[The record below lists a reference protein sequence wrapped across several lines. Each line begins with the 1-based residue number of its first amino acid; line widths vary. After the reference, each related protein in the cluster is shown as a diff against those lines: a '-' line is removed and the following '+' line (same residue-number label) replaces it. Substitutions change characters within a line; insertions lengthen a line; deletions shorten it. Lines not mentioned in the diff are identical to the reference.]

1 MWVLFIK
8 CLRNPSNKKASI
20 GKALIKE
27 KKSDLLV
34 NMFDDETV
42 GSVLY
47 HDIMIIL
54 LEESKKLE
62 LSGI

>member
-1 MWVLFIK
+1 
-8 CLRNPSNKKASI
+8 
-20 GKALIKE
+20 
-27 KKSDLLV
+27 
-34 NMFDDETV
+34 MFDDETV

-54 LEESKKLE
+54 LEERKKLE